1 MPILTGL
8 LRRRQSVGDLQ
19 SSCSGYSSGWVVD
32 TKVLGLE
39 DLLIVD
45 CDVHV
50 HDPPEA
56 LAPFADMPWRRSME
70 HLGGVKQRYLDIP
83 GYATSLNIDPP
94 FPNDGVN
101 TRHVTT
107 STQMRDELDAMH
119 IDIGVLFPDNLLRMA
134 VFPQTDY
141 AAALGRAYN
150 AWLAEKWVR
159 CDRGLYGAVLAV
171 PQDPE
176 DAADQIRKYG
186 AMEDFVGVYLP
197 VAGVRPLWGDRVYDP
212 IYEAASEMRLPV
224 MLHSVGLIHPNFPF
238 NVDHMTSR
246 MTRHPI
252 QHEFALMANLFSMI
266 GSGLPARFPELDIVF
281 TEGGISWVP
290 YVMWRLD
297 KEFAETPADAPMLE
311 RPPSSY
317 IKEMYFC
324 TQPIEEPDRPSD
336 LATMIDLFDGRDHV
350 LFASDWPHH
359 DFDHPRAV
367 MRVPFEA
374 EVKRKIMGETA
385 LKLFGISRP
394 VTTA

>member
-1 MPILTGL
+1 MA
-8 LRRRQSVGDLQ
+8 
-19 SSCSGYSSGWVVD
+19 
-32 TKVLGLE
+32 TKVLGPE
-39 DLLIVD
+39 DLVIVD

-83 GYATSLNIDPP
+83 GYSTSLNIDPP
-94 FPNDGVN
+94 FPNDGPN
-101 TRHVTT
+101 ARHVMTA
-107 STQMRDELDAMH
+107 TQMRDELDAMD
-119 IDIGVLFPDNLLRMA
+119 IDIAVLFPDHLLRMA

-150 AWLAEKWVR
+150 AWLADMWVSR
-159 CDRGLYGAVLAV
+159 ERGLYGAVLAV

-186 AMEDFVGVYLP
+186 VMEEFAGVYLP
-197 VAGVRPLWGDRVYDP
+197 VAGVRPLWGERMYDP
-212 IYEAASEMRLPV
+212 IYEAAAEMGMPV

-246 MTRHPI
+246 LTRHPI

-266 GSGLPARFPELDIVF
+266 GSGLPVRFPGLDIVF

-297 KEFAETPADAPMLE
+297 KEFAETPAEAPMLE

-367 MRVPFEA
+367 MRVPFEE

-385 LKLFGISRP
+385 LRLFGISLP
-394 VTTA
+394 VPTA